1 MFDIVLDSSAV
12 LAHLRGEPGADLVQ
26 PKLQT
31 GLVCAVNLAEIA
43 GRLSDWGQSSD
54 EVSTVIGL
62 LALTVRPFDESLAFR
77 AGALRS
83 RTRSLGL
90 SLGDRA
96 CLAMA
101 EQEGLPVMTADRAWA
116 TLDLAVTVQLIR

>member
-43 GRLSDWGQSSD
+43 GRLVDWGQSED
-54 EVSTVIGL
+54 EVVMTLGL
-62 LALTVRPFDESLAFR
+62 LALTVRPFDQGLAFR
-77 AGALRS
+77 TGALRS

-96 CLAMA
+96 CLATA
-101 EQEGLPVMTADRAWA
+101 EQERLPVMTADRAWA
-116 TLDLAVTVQLIR
+116 KLDIAVNVQLIR